1 MFPKLNADLKAS
13 VVICPTTFADVD
25 KFVGN
30 TLGILETELSG
41 CSDYRSADI
50 ALLDQNIELKGEV
63 VLNLAIILLN
73 LLTFSYQL
81 YQLGIPL
88 VLGTTVAEVI
98 RSRGFTG
105 LLLIRSADVSKDYLS
120 GAVDGCIGKDAS
132 GTETAQQIRAAYSKK
147 TSSPSNQRS

>member
-30 TLGILETELSG
+30 TLGILEKELSG
-41 CSDYRSADI
+41 GSGCRSADI
-50 ALLDQNIELKGEV
+50 VLLDQNIELKGEV
-63 VLNLAIILLN
+63 VFNLAIILVN
-73 LLTFSYQL
+73 LLIFFHQL

-105 LLLIRSADVSKDYLS
+105 LLLIRSADVSNDYLS
-120 GAVDGCIGKDAS
+120 SAVDGCIGTDAS
-132 GTETAQQIRAAYSKK
+132 GTETAQQIRAAFSKK
-147 TSSPSNQRS
+147 ISSS